1 MLWGFLH
8 VVPGCLLPVAEAGSA
23 HQLIP
28 QELLHSLVSM
38 CCQWKCCWQSFYH
51 FHFQAF
57 EMQRDSSFHHSYGQ
71 FQSQLLGVKLVLV
84 VLEDVLWRLCE
95 KP

>member
-1 MLWGFLH
+1 MGFSSCGSWLSSPCSRGRLSSPTHPPGIPALCVFH
-8 VVPGCLLPVAEAGSA
+8 VLLMAV
-23 HQLIP
+23 
-28 QELLHSLVSM
+28 LLAWLCH
-38 CCQWKCCWQSFYH
+38 C
-51 FHFQAF
+51 HFQAF

-71 FQSQLLGVKLVLV
+71 SQAQPLGVKLVLV